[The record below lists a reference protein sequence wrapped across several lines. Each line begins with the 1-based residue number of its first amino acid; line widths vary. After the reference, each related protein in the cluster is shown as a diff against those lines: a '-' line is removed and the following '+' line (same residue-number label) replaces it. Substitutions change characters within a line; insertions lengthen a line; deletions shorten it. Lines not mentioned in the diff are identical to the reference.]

1 MSLGIESKNI
11 TQILLTDGKW
21 YAIQSIV
28 IDAYEIGFYDK
39 DYDSSIDQITE
50 GHWFT
55 NYQPEDCPTGF
66 EAIFHNWNDEGAYSV
81 EKISGPMSSI
91 LAIKT
96 QEKEDD
102 NSK

>member
-28 IDAYEIGFYDK
+28 IDAYEIGFYDEDDKYEFILIYKFK
-39 DYDSSIDQITE
+39 DGSA
-50 GHWFT
+50 
-55 NYQPEDCPTGF
+55 GF
-66 EAIFHNWNDEGAYSV
+66 EAIFHNWNDEGAYSI

-96 QEKEDD
+96 QEKEDA

>member
-21 YAIQSIV
+21 YAIQSII
-28 IDAYEIGFYDK
+28 IDTYEIGFYDEDDKYEFILIYKLK
-39 DYDSSIDQITE
+39 D
-50 GHWFT
+50 GAV
-55 NYQPEDCPTGF
+55 GF